1 MTTPTLLTST
11 FSLNRLAPALRNT
24 LLAIGLAVVSTA
36 AQAQTQDEVLD
47 QARKVN
53 FVVPPWP
60 GVTVKTEIAAQLLER
75 LGYQANRL
83 DLSSTVGYST
93 LTSGDSDVF
102 LGGWLP
108 SQQNI
113 YDAAMESNAII
124 DLGNNVE
131 GARMGFAVPGY
142 VYKAGITSATQLDEP
157 ENRERF
163 GAEFFSIES
172 GSTVGEA
179 IHKAADA
186 DVHGLGDWTI
196 RESSTAGMLAEVD
209 AAYRD
214 QRWIVFYGWTP
225 HWMAPEYDMAILDD
239 PANVY
244 GKEGGKSDIRTIVRR
259 EFSET
264 NPNLTRFLDQLVFS
278 ADEQSRFI
286 DEFSQ
291 QRKDLEDVA
300 EQWINA
306 NPERIATFFEGVTT
320 REGEPA
326 SVE

>member
-1 MTTPTLLTST
+1 MTTANLLS
-11 FSLNRLAPALRNT
+11 PASRNT
-24 LLAIGLAVVSTA
+24 LLAIGLALAPLA
-36 AQAQTQDEVLD
+36 AQAQGEGQDAAS
-47 QARKVN
+47 QVN

-60 GVTVKTEIAAQLLER
+60 GVTVKTEIVAQLLKQ
-75 LGYQANRL
+75 LGYQANQL

-113 YDAAMESNAII
+113 YDAAMESNAIV

-142 VYKAGITSATQLDEP
+142 VYEAGITSATQLDEP

-163 GAEFFSIES
+163 GAEFYSIES
-172 GSTVGEA
+172 GSTVGES
-179 IHKAADA
+179 IHKAVDA
-186 DVHGLGDWTI
+186 DVHGLGDWDI
-196 RESSTAGMLAEVD
+196 RESSTPGMLSEVD
-209 AAYRD
+209 AASRD

-225 HWMAPEYDMAILDD
+225 HWMAPEYDMVILDD

-244 GKEGGKSDIRTIVRR
+244 GKENGKSDIRTVVRR
-259 EFSET
+259 EFSEA
-264 NPNLTRFLDQLVFS
+264 NPNVTRFLDQLVFS
-278 ADEQSRFI
+278 ADEQSQFI

-306 NPERIATFFEGVTT
+306 NPDRIATFLDGVTT
-320 REGEPA
+320 RDGEPA

>member
-1 MTTPTLLTST
+1 MTMNKLFSRPLIST
-11 FSLNRLAPALRNT
+11 
-24 LLAIGLAVVSTA
+24 LAVASLALLPLA
-36 AQAQTQDEVLD
+36 AQAEDEAS
-47 QARKVN
+47 QVN

-60 GVTVKTEIAAQLLER
+60 GVTVKTEIVAQLIEE

-93 LTSGDSDVF
+93 LQSGDSDVF

-108 SQQNI
+108 AQQKI
-113 YDAAMESNAII
+113 YDAAMKSDAIV

-142 VYKAGITSATQLDEP
+142 VHDAGITSAAQLNEP

-163 GAEFFSIES
+163 DGEFYSIES
-172 GSTVGEA
+172 GSTVSES
-179 IHKAADA
+179 IHDAADA
-186 DVHGLGDWTI
+186 DIYGLGDWNI

-225 HWMAPEYDMAILDD
+225 HWMAPKYDMVILDD
-239 PANVY
+239 PESVY
-244 GKEGGKSDIRTIVRR
+244 GRENGKSDIRTVVRR
-259 EFSET
+259 DFSEA
-264 NPNLTRFLDQLVFS
+264 NPNLTKFLGQVVFS
-278 ADEQSRFI
+278 AEEQSQFI

-291 QRKDLEDVA
+291 QGKDLEDVA
-300 EQWINA
+300 EQWIESH
-306 NPERIATFFEGVTT
+306 PERVQAFLDGVTT
-320 REGEPA
+320 RDGEQPTI
-326 SVE
+326 E